1 MDLVSI
7 IMPNYNGEK
16 YLKETLDSVLNQTYE
31 NWELLF
37 VDDCSTDRSVEI
49 VKSYKDSRIKLLLNE
64 TNSGAA
70 TSRNY
75 ALREAKGKWIAFLD
89 SDDLWTNDKLEKQV
103 EFMEK
108 NAYSF
113 SYTKYEEID
122 GNSNKLNKVV
132 FGPLK
137 INKRKMFRYCWV
149 GCLTVMYD
157 REKVGL
163 IQIDSDIAKRNDY
176 AIWLKVSPK
185 ADCCL
190 LPEVLAKYRRREGS
204 MSNQSKL
211 SLVKYHYR
219 LFRISENKSVL
230 GAAFCTLRNL
240 FYGVIK
246 KIWYV
251 KKY

>member
-49 VKSYKDSRIKLLLNE
+49 VKSYKDSRIKIFSNE

-103 EFMEK
+103 GFMEK

-113 SYTKYEEID
+113 SYTKYEEVD

-163 IQIDSDIAKRNDY
+163 IQIENNIEKRNDY
-176 AIWLKVSPK
+176 AIWLKVCK
-185 ADCCL
+185 TAVCYL
-190 LPEVLAKYRRREGS
+190 LPEILAKYRRREGS

-211 SLVKYHYR
+211 SLIKYHYR
-219 LFRISENKSVL
+219 LFRISENKSVI

-246 KIWYV
+246 KVWYV